1 MSNFNIDMI
10 EGTRYKIT
18 LNFTGVESLEDYCVY
33 GACQGVRCCCP
44 AIPLTIGESIGSS
57 MPVFI
62 EPMKNGSYRYQIFV
76 KRLSSN
82 LEFLIL

>member
-1 MSNFNIDMI
+1 MI
-10 EGTRYKIT
+10 EGSRYKIT
-18 LNFTGVESLEDYCVY
+18 LNFSGIETLEDYAVY
-33 GACQGVRCCCP
+33 GACQGVGCCSP
-44 AIPLTIGESIGSS
+44 TIPLTIGESIGSS